1 MNAARKCLIIRGY
14 LAARPRH
21 VVLNSAILAFIMLD
35 MCGLSALAMPHVRAG
50 KDPKT
55 ATLILYLVES
65 VREGRRTRQRIA
77 KNLGRNEAVL
87 AGGDLECLLTATG
100 FTEEFEEG
108 VLQAEKEIKC
118 KPFQAARDVL
128 KELEAIIAQNEGHG
142 R

>member
-1 MNAARKCLIIRGY
+1 
-14 LAARPRH
+14 
-21 VVLNSAILAFIMLD
+21 
-35 MCGLSALAMPHVRAG
+35 MPHVRAG